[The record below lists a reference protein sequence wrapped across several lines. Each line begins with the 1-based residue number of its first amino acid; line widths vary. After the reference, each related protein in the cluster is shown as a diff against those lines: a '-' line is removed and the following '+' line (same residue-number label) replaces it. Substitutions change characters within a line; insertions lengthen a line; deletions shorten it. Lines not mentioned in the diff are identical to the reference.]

1 MGGEFR
7 ALPVPEGLE
16 GMRVDAAIA
25 KLFGVSRSVASEMA
39 AEDDVLVDGA
49 AAQKSDRVTA
59 GAMLEVTL
67 PEPKRAPQ
75 PVTELVEGLEI
86 LYQDADVIAV
96 DKPVGV
102 AAHPTLG
109 WEGPDVVG
117 GLQAMGFTLPDAG
130 PPERQGIVQRLDVG
144 TSGVMVVA
152 VSERA
157 YSVLKRAFKQRTVDK
172 GYHALVQ
179 GHLDP
184 PTGTIDAPIGRH
196 PGSDWR
202 FAVTA
207 MTCTHDSCA
216 SMIAGCRFATA
227 VPLVTTT
234 GTGRSESRE
243 RPRARKPALRSS
255 IRTCSRTRSSSA
267 AAASANATPALREPG
282 HSTTSRTPW
291 RRSSSTTMRDWA
303 VEGFAEVIAPK
314 PNRVGRAPD
323 IDTHFGRAIWDY
335 EISFDVD
342 GYRA

>member
-39 AEDDVLVDGA
+39 AEGDVLVDGA

-144 TSGVMVVA
+144 TSGVMIVA
-152 VSERA
+152 ASVPA
-157 YSVLKRAFKQRTVDK
+157 YSVLKRAFKERTVDK
-172 GYHALVQ
+172 TYHALVQ
-179 GHLDP
+179 GLPDP
-184 PTGTIDAPIGRH
+184 IEGTIDAPIARH
-196 PGSDWR
+196 PSAGWK
-202 FAVTA
+202 FAVTQDGRQSV
-207 MTCTHDSCA
+207 THYSVIEAFRRA
-216 SMIAGCRFATA
+216 SLLDIH
-227 VPLVTTT
+227 LE
-234 GTGRSESRE
+234 TGRTHQIRVHMSSVGHPCVGDPMYGSDPNLAKGLGLKRQWLHATKLGFTHPRTGEYMEVASEYPE
-243 RPRARKPALRSS
+243 DLRAALDKVR
-255 IRTCSRTRSSSA
+255 
-267 AAASANATPALREPG
+267 NG
-282 HSTTSRTPW
+282 
-291 RRSSSTTMRDWA
+291 
-303 VEGFAEVIAPK
+303 
-314 PNRVGRAPD
+314 
-323 IDTHFGRAIWDY
+323 
-335 EISFDVD
+335 
-342 GYRA
+342 

>member
-39 AEDDVLVDGA
+39 AEGDVHVDGA

-144 TSGVMVVA
+144 TSGVMIVA
-152 VSERA
+152 ASVPA
-157 YSVLKRAFKQRTVDK
+157 YSVLKRAFKERTVDK
-172 GYHALVQ
+172 TYHALVQ
-179 GHLDP
+179 GLPDP
-184 PTGTIDAPIGRH
+184 IEGTIDAPIARH
-196 PGSDWR
+196 PSAGWK
-202 FAVTA
+202 FAVTQDGRPSV
-207 MTCTHDSCA
+207 THYSVIEAFRRA
-216 SMIAGCRFATA
+216 SLLDIH
-227 VPLVTTT
+227 LE
-234 GTGRSESRE
+234 TGRTHQIRVHMSSVGHPCVGDPMYGSDPNLAKELGLKRQWLHATKLGFTHPRTGEYMEVASEYPEDLRT
-243 RPRARKPALRSS
+243 ALDKVR
-255 IRTCSRTRSSSA
+255 
-267 AAASANATPALREPG
+267 NG
-282 HSTTSRTPW
+282 
-291 RRSSSTTMRDWA
+291 
-303 VEGFAEVIAPK
+303 
-314 PNRVGRAPD
+314 
-323 IDTHFGRAIWDY
+323 
-335 EISFDVD
+335 
-342 GYRA
+342 